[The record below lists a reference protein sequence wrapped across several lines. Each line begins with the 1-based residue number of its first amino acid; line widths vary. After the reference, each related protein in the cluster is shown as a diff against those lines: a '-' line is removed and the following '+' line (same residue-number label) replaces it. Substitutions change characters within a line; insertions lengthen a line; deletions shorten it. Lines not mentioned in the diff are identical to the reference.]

1 MATMINTIIYAYLNQ
16 RIIGILLFL
25 RRTFMEKEKLW
36 TKDFI
41 NITIISFFI
50 FLVFYVLIASLPLY
64 LVENL
69 NAGADKAGL
78 LTTLFLAAA
87 IVIRPLAGK
96 WVEKGS
102 QKKILIYSTIA
113 FCIASSLYLFTKSL
127 GAILVLRIFHGLTF
141 GIITTVKGTI
151 SAELIPASRR
161 GEGVSY
167 FSLAMGVAM
176 VFGPVIG
183 LNLANH
189 NMYTLSIILCIIF
202 AAINILLALVI
213 NVPKLEPV
221 TKIEKRGFSWNDIMD
236 GKTIPYAIP
245 TFLLATSY
253 SCVSAFL
260 AIYAKE
266 LNLVAAASTFF
277 IVYAIFMIIFRPFTG
292 KYSDMY
298 GPKIIVIPCILIFAI
313 GMFIL
318 QLPLT
323 GFLMIIAGILIGIG
337 YGSVTPVFQ
346 SQIISS
352 VERHR
357 VGIANSVFF
366 NAMDLGMA
374 VGSFILGIVASNAGY
389 SRMYLVAMG
398 IIIVTFFIY
407 IGITKEKRRQ

>member
-1 MATMINTIIYAYLNQ
+1 
-16 RIIGILLFL
+16 
-25 RRTFMEKEKLW
+25 MEKEKLW

-50 FLVFYVLIASLPLY
+50 FMVFYVLTASLPLY

-102 QKKILIYSTIA
+102 QKKILIYSAIA
-113 FCIASSLYLFTKSL
+113 FCLASILYLFTKSL
-127 GAILVLRIFHGLTF
+127 GAILVLRVFHGFTF

-167 FSLAMGVAM
+167 FSLAMGLAM

-183 LNLANH
+183 LNLANLK
-189 NMYTLSIILCIIF
+189 MYMVSFVVCIIF
-202 AAINILLALVI
+202 AVINILLALVLK
-213 NVPKLEPV
+213 VPELKPV
-221 TKIEKRGFSWNDIMD
+221 TKKEKGGFSWNDIVD
-236 GKTIPYAIP
+236 RNTIPYAIP
-245 TFLLATSY
+245 TFLLATAY

-292 KYSDMY
+292 KYSDIY
-298 GPKIIVIPCILIFAI
+298 GPKIIVIPCIVIFAI

-323 GFLMIIAGILIGIG
+323 GFLMIFAGILIGIG

-352 VERHR
+352 VEQHR

-374 VGSFILGIVASNAGY
+374 VGSFILGIVASHAGY
-389 SRMYLVAMG
+389 SKMYLVALG
-398 IIIVTFFIY
+398 IIIMTFFIY
-407 IGITKEKRRQ
+407 ILITKGKRRLES